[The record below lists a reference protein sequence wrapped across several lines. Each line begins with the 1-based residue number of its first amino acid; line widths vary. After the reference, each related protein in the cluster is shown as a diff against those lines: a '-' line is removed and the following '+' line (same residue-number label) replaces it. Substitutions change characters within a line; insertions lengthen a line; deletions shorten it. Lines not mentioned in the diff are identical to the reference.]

1 MYNKKKYFSYW
12 TKIRSETERIMNME
26 FMNDPTWM
34 QAKAIHTIFPQGY
47 KKLDFRTAVLR
58 CGTVSEPENRRLKIP
73 VKTGTG
79 IQNY

>member
-1 MYNKKKYFSYW
+1 MPAKTARSATLFSFLPGFYLQAFRGYNLSQ
-12 TKIRSETERIMNME
+12 
-26 FMNDPTWM
+26 WM

-73 VKTGTG
+73 VKTGTE